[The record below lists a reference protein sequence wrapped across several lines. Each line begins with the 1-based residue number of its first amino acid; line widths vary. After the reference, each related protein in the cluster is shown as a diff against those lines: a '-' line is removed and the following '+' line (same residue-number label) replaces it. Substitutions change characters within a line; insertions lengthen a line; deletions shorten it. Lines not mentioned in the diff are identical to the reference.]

1 MVTIEDSNTVG
12 NRYEMVEGMQFDRG
26 YVSQYMVTNQ
36 EKMESILEDP
46 YILVTD
52 RKISAIGDLLPLLE
66 RVIQSGKKE
75 LLIVAEEVD
84 GEALATIVVNK
95 IRGIFQ
101 RSRRKGAGFR
111 RSEREILQD
120 IAIVTGANFVSED
133 LGKKDGRSGVE
144 RSQGTPI
151 AWWQER
157 QDRHRG
163 R

>member
-1 MVTIEDSNTVG
+1 MATLSAKDNEIGKLIAEIMSKVGREGVVTIEDSNTVG

-66 RVIQSGKKE
+66 KVIQSGKKE

-95 IRGIFQ
+95 IRGIFSVLVVKAPGFGD
-101 RSRRKGAGFR
+101 RKKKCSRI
-111 RSEREILQD
+111 SPL
-120 IAIVTGANFVSED
+120 
-133 LGKKDGRSGVE
+133 
-144 RSQGTPI
+144 
-151 AWWQER
+151 
-157 QDRHRG
+157 
-163 R
+163 